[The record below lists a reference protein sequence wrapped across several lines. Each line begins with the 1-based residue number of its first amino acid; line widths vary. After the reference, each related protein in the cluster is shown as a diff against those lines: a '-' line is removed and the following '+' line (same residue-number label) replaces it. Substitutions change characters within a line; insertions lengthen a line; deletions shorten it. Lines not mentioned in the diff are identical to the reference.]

1 MIDATVNGALQIFKL
16 TESRAFFTIG
26 STLAIIPVKTNGYNG
41 ESFVSY
47 RCSICLMAILTV
59 IRGIRT
65 GHQFQLGDGKRKIGR
80 ESHCDIHFSD
90 TETSRNHAEIEGING
105 EFRLRDLGSSNGT
118 FVNQQRV
125 SESVLHHGD
134 RIQIGRQT
142 LLFIHR
148 HASLETRPRAI
159 EIVPAQGGDASQIV
173 GRLSADE
180 SAIDQTADWR
190 SAVIPITASEAL
202 NTETPGHEKS
212 LWEILYRTSLA
223 VSRTLDIDQ
232 LLSQILD
239 LIFQWI
245 ECDRGC
251 IMLTDFESGELR
263 PACRK
268 DRKHSRNDR
277 LTISRTIL
285 DYVMQHGEGV
295 LTSDAHDDA
304 RWKPS
309 ASISA
314 DGVREAICVPMKGR
328 YDTVGV
334 IYIDT
339 MFSAGRYAQ
348 QANHIFNHEHLKL
361 LVAIGHQAALA
372 IEDTS
377 FYQNMVQAERLAVMG
392 QTIATLSHHIKNIV
406 QGLKG
411 GGYLVQEGI
420 NSQEWPTI
428 QRGWQIC
435 AKNQERIESL
445 VLDMLTMSKDRVPIR
460 RSISLN
466 QLISDVVQL
475 AKSRADENHVDLRW
489 TSVSPD
495 IVHSLEEEAIHRAL
509 LNLVVNAIE
518 ACRDRENSIVTL
530 ALTSDPKHSRVAIS
544 DNGVG
549 IPAAQL
555 KKVFSMFESNKGSR
569 GTGLGLPVSLKIAE
583 EHGGTIRVESEEGK
597 GTTFELILP
606 RSEPMATSN
615 EAEKTLF

>member
-1 MIDATVNGALQIFKL
+1 
-16 TESRAFFTIG
+16 
-26 STLAIIPVKTNGYNG
+26 
-41 ESFVSY
+41 
-47 RCSICLMAILTV
+47 MAILTV

-80 ESHCDIHFSD
+80 ESQCDIHFSD
-90 TETSRNHAEIEGING
+90 TETSRNHAEIEGLNG

-125 SESVLHHGD
+125 SESLLHHGD

-142 LLFIHR
+142 LLFIQR
-148 HASLETRPRAI
+148 ISPTETRPKTI
-159 EIVPAQGGDASQIV
+159 EIVPAVGGEASQIV
-173 GRLSADE
+173 GRMSAADD
-180 SAIDQTADWR
+180 SPNDQTADWR
-190 SAVIPITASEAL
+190 SAIIPVTSPESL
-202 NTETPGHEKS
+202 NAVTPGHEKS

-232 LLSQILD
+232 LLAQILD
-239 LIFQWI
+239 LIFLWI

-251 IMLTDFESGELR
+251 IMLTDFESGDLR

-304 RWKPS
+304 RWNPS

-339 MFSAGRYAQ
+339 MFSTGRYAKH
-348 QANHIFNHEHLKL
+348 ADHIFNQEHLKL

-445 VLDMLTMSKDRVPIR
+445 VLDMLTMSKDRVPVR
-460 RSISLN
+460 RNVSLN
-466 QLISDVVQL
+466 QLISDVIQL
-475 AKSRADENHVDLRW
+475 AMSRAEEIKVDLKW
-489 TSVSPD
+489 NPIDPD
-495 IVHSLEEEAIHRAL
+495 IIHSIDEEAIHRAL
-509 LNLVVNAIE
+509 LNLVVNAID
-518 ACRDRENSIVTL
+518 ACRDRDNSSVTVTL
-530 ALTSDPKHSRVAIS
+530 HSDAKHSRIAVS
-544 DNGVG
+544 DNGIG
-549 IPAAQL
+549 IPLAQQ

-583 EHGGTIRVESEEGK
+583 EHGGTIQVKSEEDK

-606 RSEPMATSN
+606 KSEPLATSN
-615 EAEKTLF
+615 EAEKTLFE

>member
-1 MIDATVNGALQIFKL
+1 
-16 TESRAFFTIG
+16 
-26 STLAIIPVKTNGYNG
+26 
-41 ESFVSY
+41 
-47 RCSICLMAILTV
+47 MAILTV

-65 GHQFQLGDGKRKIGR
+65 GHQFQLGDVKRKIGR
-80 ESHCDIHFSD
+80 ESQCDIHFSD
-90 TETSRNHAEIEGING
+90 TETSRNHAEVEFQEG
-105 EFRLRDLGSSNGT
+105 RYLLRDLGSSNGT
-118 FVNQQRV
+118 FVNQERIT
-125 SESVLHHGD
+125 EYVLQHGD

-148 HASLETRPRAI
+148 SASLGIRPKTI
-159 EIVPAQGGDASQIV
+159 EIVPSVVGDASQII
-173 GRLSADE
+173 GRMPTSDE
-180 SAIDQTADWR
+180 AANDQTADWR
-190 SAVIPITASEAL
+190 SAVIPVSTNESINEIA
-202 NTETPGHEKS
+202 PGQEKS

-232 LLSQILD
+232 LLAQILD

-245 ECDRGC
+245 KCDRGC
-251 IMLTDFESGELR
+251 IMLTDFETGELR

-268 DRKHSRNDR
+268 DRKQSRNDR

-285 DYVMQHGEGV
+285 DYVTEQGEGV
-295 LTSDAHDDA
+295 LTSDAHEDS
-304 RWKPS
+304 RWNAS

-339 MFSAGRYAQ
+339 MVTAGRYAQ
-348 QANHIFNHEHLKL
+348 QPEHVFNQEHLKL

-420 NSQEWPTI
+420 NSQEWGTI

-435 AKNQERIESL
+435 AKNQERIEGL

-460 RSISLN
+460 KNVEMN
-466 QLISDVVQL
+466 QVIGDVIQL
-475 AKSRADENHVDLRW
+475 AKSRADEHQVELQW
-489 TSVSPD
+489 SECVPD
-495 IVHSLEEEAIHRAL
+495 VVLSIEEEAIHRAL
-509 LNLVVNAIE
+509 LNLVANAID
-518 ACRDRENSIVTL
+518 ACRDRKDSV
-530 ALTSDPKHSRVAIS
+530 VAVNIFCDTKQVRIAVS

-549 IPAAQL
+549 IPLAQQ

-583 EHGGTIRVESEEGK
+583 EHGGTIRVQSEEGQ

-606 RSEPMATSN
+606 RSEPSPASS
-615 EAEKTLF
+615 EGEKTLFD